1 MTFIQPLF
9 PSLKLVYYRGPN
21 MGARRDDHALI
32 QLPPVEGTADLPEG
46 VFPETLKDL
55 KTLDGMFHLLFTS

>member
-1 MTFIQPLF
+1 
-9 PSLKLVYYRGPN
+9 

-32 QLPPVEGTADLPEG
+32 QLPPVEDTADLPES

-55 KTLDGMFHLLFTS
+55 KTLDGTFHLLFTS